1 MKNRNWTVT
10 LPNILLKYE
19 DKRKNLVENTSTYGS
34 FFDMHRLSNITFKII
49 FEVLINSKWKI
60 HKVSISTKK
69 YIHKNCPKS
78 VSPSSYHLKS
88 KMRQVVKWWLM
99 FYPWLNLRRMFDKQC
114 WQRLGNNN
122 INSLSSLLMCSRK
135 NCIILLTKRVNY
147 KQIWSQLCYTKKLK
161 NKLKNRAN
169 MCLKNN

>member
-1 MKNRNWTVT
+1 MKDRNWVVI

-19 DKRKNLVENTSTYGS
+19 DEGKNFVEITSTYDS

-49 FEVLINSKWKI
+49 FEVLINGKWN
-60 HKVSISTKK
+60 KVSISTKK
-69 YIHKNCPKS
+69 FVYKNCPKS

-88 KMRQVVKWWLM
+88 KMRQVLKWWLM

-122 INSLSSLLMCSRK
+122 INSLSSLLMYSRK
-135 NCIILLTKRVNY
+135 NCIILLIKRVNY
-147 KQIWSQLCYTKKLK
+147 KKIWITIMLHKQAQK
-161 NKLKNRAN
+161 
-169 MCLKNN
+169 